1 MVSKLVFKQNDF
13 HGDISSKEF
22 TSDILVEGMH
32 IKGEPLV
39 TLNNNDGLPGVKEI
53 YARWGEPAGKD
64 EKAEVVS
71 LTVRFDGEIA
81 DQGKLKGSLSVN
93 LYVEGATSYVM
104 NWKS

>member
-1 MVSKLVFKQNDF
+1 MVSKLVFKQNDI
-13 HGDISSKEF
+13 HSDISSKKF

-32 IKGEPLV
+32 IKGEPLM
-39 TLNNNDGLPGVKEI
+39 TLNYNDGLPGVKEI

-71 LTVRFDGEIA
+71 LTVRFEDEIA
-81 DQGKLKGSLSVN
+81 EQGKLNKSLSVN

-104 NWKS
+104 NWES